1 MSRTDLRRDLAA
13 TLDVVAA
20 AAGGLADDWWLLG
33 SAAMALVG
41 VPDLSPPDVDLLV
54 SERDAQR
61 LIEAW
66 NAEVAPPSSSDLFR
80 SKTFAKAGVA
90 PLPIEIMAGFEVR
103 TDDGWRPVRPRTR
116 LAVRSVFVP
125 TAAEQVEICRLF
137 GRPKD
142 LARIGALEALA

>member
-1 MSRTDLRRDLAA
+1 MNRPDLTRDLAV

-20 AAGGLADDWWLLG
+20 AAGSLSDDWWLLG

-41 VPDLSPPDVDLLV
+41 VSGLTPPDVDLLV
-54 SERDAQR
+54 SERDARR
-61 LIEAW
+61 LIGAW

-80 SKTFAKAGVA
+80 SRIFAKAKIS

-103 TDDGWRPVRPRTR
+103 AGDGWRAILPRTR
-116 LAVRSVFVP
+116 MAIGGVFVP
-125 TAAEQVEICRLF
+125 TAVEQAEICRLF